1 MEYIQDYFCCDNC
14 SNRDFKLIYN
24 FSIRFYGV
32 NFSDDL
38 IYDRLTDEIFQ
49 CTKCLKTFT
58 KSAIDENLTELKK
71 TRISRS

>member
-1 MEYIQDYFCCDNC
+1 MEYIQDYFCCDSCN
-14 SNRDFKLIYN
+14 NRDFKLIYN

-38 IYDRLTDEIFQ
+38 IYDKLTDEIFQ

-71 TRISRS
+71 TRKSRN